1 VSDHVRLRTATADD
15 RPLLEYWDTQPH
27 VIASGGED
35 AGAWEWERE
44 LGRAVPWREQFV
56 IEVDARPIGFIQII
70 DPELEESH
78 YWGEVE
84 PHLRAI
90 DIWIGEP
97 DALGRGYGTAAMRQA
112 IDRCFADREVSAILI
127 DPLLSNDAAQRFYAR
142 LGFAVVGPRRFGGD
156 DCLVMRLER
165 GGMGPDADGAPH

>member
-1 VSDHVRLRTATADD
+1 MPDEAPEVVQLRTATAGD

-27 VIASGGED
+27 VIDAGGED
-35 AGAWEWERE
+35 AGEWEWDRE
-44 LGRAVPWREQFV
+44 LGREMPWREQLI
-56 IEVDARPIGFIQII
+56 IEVGQRPIGFIQII

-97 DALGRGYGTAAMRQA
+97 HALGRGYGTAAINLA
-112 IDRCFADREVSAILI
+112 IDRCFADSDVTAILI
-127 DPLLSNDAAQRFYAR
+127 DPLMGNDRAQRFYR
-142 LGFAVVGPRRFGGD
+142 RVGFVPVGPRQFGGD
-156 DCLVMRLER
+156 HCLVMRLER
-165 GGMGPDADGAPH
+165 PAGS